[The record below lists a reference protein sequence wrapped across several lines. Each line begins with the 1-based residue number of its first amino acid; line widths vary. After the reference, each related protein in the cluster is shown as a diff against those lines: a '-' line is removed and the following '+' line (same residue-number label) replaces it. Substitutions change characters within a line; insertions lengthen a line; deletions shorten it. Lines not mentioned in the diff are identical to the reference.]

1 MGHYVE
7 DYHIDHSGLINE
19 VKGLRRKLEDY
30 RRYWTY
36 REKYDIKV
44 ILHYFD
50 SMLGEME
57 EYNDSF
63 LEEFLRGTITRFDRI
78 LKAIETENRDVIN
91 A

>member
-1 MGHYVE
+1 MGYYAD
-7 DYHIDHSGLINE
+7 DYHIDHSELINE

-44 ILHYFD
+44 ISHYLD

-63 LEEFLRGTITRFDRI
+63 LEEFLRGTITRFSKI
-78 LKAIETENRDVIN
+78 LKTIETENRDVIN